1 MRSIHDRFS
10 VEVDSFQIVVCGK
23 QVNDNTD
30 LVVMNNNANNSKYGR
45 KNEDRRKVLLPQ
57 LPEGMAIG

>member
-10 VEVDSFQIVVCGK
+10 VEVDSFQKVVCGK

-30 LVVMNNNANNSKYGR
+30 LVVMNNNANTSKYER
-45 KNEDRRKVLLPQ
+45 KNENRRKVLLPL

>member
-1 MRSIHDRFS
+1 M
-10 VEVDSFQIVVCGK
+10 EVDSFQMVVCGK

-45 KNEDRRKVLLPQ
+45 KNEDRRKVLPPL